1 MREFLE
7 AHTARAHF
15 THVLFRVIMSSA
27 YVTNTAVP
35 KT

>member
-1 MREFLE
+1 MRQFLKE
-7 AHTARAHF
+7 HTAGAHF
-15 THVLFRVIMSSA
+15 TLVLYRVIMSSA